1 MLKSFRVL
9 DTSDRVQHNMC
20 FEFIYRDCIVFA
32 CTSPNIVKVFNKD
45 YELLLER
52 DSIESAIYSIN
63 NQTS

>member
-9 DTSDRVQHNMC
+9 DTCDKVQRNMC

-32 CTSPNIVKVFNKD
+32 CTNPDIVKVFNKD
-45 YELLLER
+45 YKLLIEC

-63 NQTS
+63 NKTS